1 MIQVLF
7 VCSGNTCRSPMAKVI
22 LEEKLKAAGPSGTI
36 RVDSAA
42 LGSPTDSVAN
52 PIARKAI
59 TKMYGQDLLANHYP
73 KKINRELLEQAD
85 IILVMC
91 SEMKRGLPPN
101 KTWTLK
107 EYAGQSGDISDPFG
121 TDLKTYLRCANELSA
136 TIETIIPKLKSIS
149 VNDMKNH

>member
-1 MIQVLF
+1 
-7 VCSGNTCRSPMAKVI
+7 MAKVI
-22 LEEKLKAAGPSGTI
+22 LEEKLKEEGLSGNFK
-36 RVDSAA
+36 VDSAA
-42 LGSPTDSVAN
+42 CDSPSGSMAN
-52 PIARKAI
+52 PNGRKAI
-59 TKMYGQDLLANHYP
+59 TKMFGQDILADHHP
-73 KKINRELLEQAD
+73 KKINRNLVEEAN

-91 SEMKRGLPPN
+91 KDMKQGLPPN

-149 VNDMKNH
+149 VNDMKSH